1 MHTYVLF
8 PPGWDLQGKNFSS
21 LLDTNQI
28 AIMANAALSFI
39 ISFLRYAG
47 LKVNHKNDELK
58 EFLSFYKVLRR
69 FCWGGAELVFYWVTP
84 RNVLSFAVER
94 VPAPRNNRKA

>member
-39 ISFLRYAG
+39 ILFLRYAG
-47 LKVNHKNDELK
+47 L
-58 EFLSFYKVLRR
+58 S
-69 FCWGGAELVFYWVTP
+69 
-84 RNVLSFAVER
+84 
-94 VPAPRNNRKA
+94 